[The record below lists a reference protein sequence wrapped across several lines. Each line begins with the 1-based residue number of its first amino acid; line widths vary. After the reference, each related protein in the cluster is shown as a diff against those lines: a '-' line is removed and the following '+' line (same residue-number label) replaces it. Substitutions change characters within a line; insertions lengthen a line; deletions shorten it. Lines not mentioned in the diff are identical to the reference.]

1 VSLALI
7 ARAVVADL
15 CCLRCWWRA
24 SRRLIVCLRA
34 CLHQW
39 PKAVDQRPARCTGVA
54 MSIAVSLLAK
64 TLGWQGGRIVALTE
78 PIRSHTDLQKDKA
91 PFHKDASAF
100 YKVCVVCVPAV
111 WPSTRRDSPR
121 VGCARPCIRVGV
133 ARMSRC
139 RSACSR

>member
-1 VSLALI
+1 
-7 ARAVVADL
+7 
-15 CCLRCWWRA
+15 
-24 SRRLIVCLRA
+24 
-34 CLHQW
+34 
-39 PKAVDQRPARCTGVA
+39 

-64 TLGWQGGRIVALTE
+64 TLGWQGGRIVVLTGGPPTTGPGLIVGRALTE